1 MIKKYRVVFLG
12 LLESEEYFRLGMS
25 RLGVSPPAV
34 EQIMQKAPV
43 VIKGEMTL
51 GNARPY
57 ADAIQN
63 AGGRVNI
70 QECGLFE
77 EPDRINRSFEIKTL
91 EHFTMCP
98 ECGYKQLKAKACVKC
113 GFIFS
118 RRGNGPGMGER
129 SGVNP

>member
-1 MIKKYRVVFLG
+1 MTKKYRVVFLG

-34 EQIMQKAPV
+34 EQIIQRAPV

-51 GNARPY
+51 GDARPY
-57 ADAIQN
+57 ADAIQT

-77 EPDRINRSFEIKTL
+77 EPDRINRSFDIMPL
-91 EHFTMCP
+91 ENFTMCP

-118 RRGNGPGMGER
+118 KRGKGPGIGEQID
-129 SGVNP
+129 SDP